1 MARNNNDRTRTTRPD
16 GTAEQ
21 VAAANAQNE
30 YQQDMGLSF
39 VVPTEFVELPSGGK
53 HYPPGHPLHDNEV
66 VEIRHMT
73 AKDEDTLT
81 SRALLKK
88 GLAIDRLLQNIL
100 VDKSISSDSLLVG
113 DRNAILVHTRIH
125 AYGADYT
132 TRAMCPSC
140 GAQAENNFNLLEVK
154 HVDNDVSELNVA
166 GPSENGTYMITLPK
180 TGAQA
185 EVRLLSGVDEKQVLR
200 VIENRKKNRLS
211 EKPVTTQMKQYV
223 VSVNGVTDRA
233 QLSHFI
239 ENMPTLDAQY
249 MRVAYNK
256 LVPNIDMT
264 LPFICA
270 ECGTES
276 RLEVP
281 FTSEF
286 FWPNG

>member
-1 MARNNNDRTRTTRPD
+1 MARNNKDRTHAARPD

-21 VAAANAQNE
+21 IAATNAQNE
-30 YQQDMGLSF
+30 YQDIGLSF
-39 VVPTEFVELPSGGK
+39 VVPTEFVELPSAGK
-53 HYPPGHPLHDNEV
+53 HYSAEHPLHNSEV

-88 GLAIDRLLQNIL
+88 GLAIDRLLQSII
-100 VDKSISSDSLLVG
+100 VDKSISADSLLVG
-113 DRNAILVHTRIH
+113 DRNAILVYTRIH
-125 AYGADYT
+125 AYGPDYT
-132 TRAMCPSC
+132 TRAICPSC
-140 GAQAENNFNLLEVK
+140 GTKAENNFNLLEVE
-154 HVDNDVSELNVA
+154 HVDNDASEMNVE
-166 GPSENGTYMITLPK
+166 GPTGNGTFMITLPK

-200 VIENRKKNRLS
+200 VIENRKKNRLA

-223 VSVNGVTDRA
+223 VSINGVTDRG
-233 QLSHFI
+233 QLNHFI

-256 LVPNIDMT
+256 IVPNIDMT
-264 LPFICA
+264 LPFNCA